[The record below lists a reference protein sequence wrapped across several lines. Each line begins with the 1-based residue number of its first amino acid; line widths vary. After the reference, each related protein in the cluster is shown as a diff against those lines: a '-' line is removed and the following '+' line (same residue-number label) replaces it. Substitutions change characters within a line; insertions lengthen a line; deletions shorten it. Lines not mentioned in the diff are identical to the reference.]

1 MERENYFILLG
12 LCFSPIESNNEK
24 IEKIIKK
31 KQDDWEFAKNN
42 VPAKRDEAA
51 KNLSMIDDMKRV
63 MLSSE
68 LRSREAAEAL
78 SIKKQKMENVKR
90 DLKKISLGGDPS
102 DSIMKSYGASTQSMD
117 FLWMK

>member
-1 MERENYFILLG
+1 M
-12 LCFSPIESNNEK
+12 K
-24 IEKIIKK
+24 
-31 KQDDWEFAKNN
+31 
-42 VPAKRDEAA
+42 AA

-102 DSIMKSYGASTQSMD
+102 DSIMKKLWREYAKYGFSLDEVKA
-117 FLWMK
+117 LLEE